1 MVRYR
6 KNDNKIN
13 QKKNIRISNSI
24 NNQDLSGVSIFLPI
38 DFSNVYFFS
47 DISDINDVPCL
58 FEYTNL
64 DDLFSDLGENSI
76 ENNINTNF
84 DINKIDMS
92 NNSNNINNIN
102 NTNNNL
108 KELIKSLDENTR
120 NTPNRLN
127 IHTFI
132 KSIDKHVP
140 EIAYT
145 LEPIKRK
152 HFNSPRIIKEKV
164 NIDVDITNIQD
175 LINIIDKYPII
186 DNVEYNFNMT
196 NLHKIK
202 GQLQQLNDM
211 IGMRDLKNNIIDQ
224 IIYYLQDFHKIGE
237 GDFMHTVIY
246 GPPGTGK
253 TEVAKIIGAI
263 FSNLGILSNN
273 KFKKVTRSDLVAGY
287 LGQTA
292 LKTRDVIQECLG
304 GVLFIDEAYAL
315 GNIEKRDSFSK
326 ECIDTLCEALSDHK
340 DKLMVIVAGYE
351 DELKSCFFSYNQGLD
366 SRFTWRFKTEEYTP
380 IEMLNI
386 FKKKV
391 KEIGWKIQNDS
402 DITEKW
408 FDKNKLFFK
417 FYGRDMETLLSKV
430 KIAHSRRV
438 FCKSLEDKTVITL
451 SDLENGMKIFM
462 NNDEVKNRIKNNDRL
477 ISTMY
482 S

>member
-47 DISDINDVPCL
+47 DISDINDIPCL

-84 DINKIDMS
+84 DINKIDM
-92 NNSNNINNIN
+92 SNNINNIN